1 MPLFRFRTK
10 YSSFLRRRPDPSRNY
25 SGGVRSP
32 EKLEMRKMLT
42 GSNSLHQESIPVDFE
57 IGATDLALEIGSRSE
72 TFASVDAYADWLVE
86 QAVQQWQ
93 HVFGKPAFPDIWL
106 PEIGDITIA
115 REMGALA
122 VPSEA
127 SFNEVAS
134 SATNTQIQG
143 VDEADFVEV
152 DNNTLYAL
160 ADGRLSIVRGFSESN
175 TQLLDQITVETMG
188 QTAGMY
194 LYGNRLMIISR
205 QHADLSPT
213 RSSDS
218 RREIWPPI
226 LGRPQTAIAILDVSD
241 PADVSVMNRLTIDGS
256 LVSSRMVNGHLRLV
270 LNHRIDAPYPEV
282 VSSDSGNGGGV
293 GPTSPHENQTH
304 RMLSPPDFR
313 LPWFPVVDP
322 PKSSATYETADSYAV
337 RVRQRLLD
345 SMTPQI
351 YETDASGN
359 PLNVRG
365 LVGPQKID
373 VPQAGD
379 YQQLTTTTALDVS
392 GEELQPA
399 ATIGVFTKGAIKV
412 FATTESVYVFDG
424 YVASSLPGVGIVSWG
439 QQATDITK
447 VTFGFDA
454 SGSPVV
460 ALGAQG
466 SFSGNVLN
474 QFAVDEQEG
483 FLRVVV
489 ETWDEG
495 SGVLVF
501 EHQAESLVEVGA
513 LRGLASNENLYSVR
527 FAGNRAYFV
536 TFLRTDPLFVV
547 DLSSPTNPV
556 LLGELHVP
564 GFSDHI
570 QPLDESFLL
579 TVGSDADEMT
589 GRMGGL
595 QVSIFDVSDSMNPML
610 VHRYSLTDDRSSSTE
625 ITGSRWRRG
634 DGDHLALGFFP
645 EQGVV
650 TLPVQTHDRSG
661 QNGRVDFPGDFI
673 DFPVV
678 FPEPFVGQASVAIPD
693 VMPMSRW
700 KPPAQ
705 YLEVLSFDVV
715 SGIGSLGRI
724 DHATPVRR
732 AVQIA
737 GHLVGVSK
745 TEVSV
750 HTFADPGTPVESV
763 PLDAVHII
771 RPLKALPDLHE
782 PKLPAIS
789 ELVQQSVVG
798 VPFRGSW
805 LVKEFEQIGDRQV
818 LYAEHASGTVHRM
831 VSTKPLQEADW
842 SAFGFTS
849 VSNLES
855 QSLDQTARGSQ
866 NPQGLVTEHIQS
878 IVNDDVLNRFGLAR
892 DSSGQVQ
899 RRLLFATLGGLPDAR
914 S

>member
-1 MPLFRFRTK
+1 
-10 YSSFLRRRPDPSRNY
+10 
-25 SGGVRSP
+25 
-32 EKLEMRKMLT
+32 MLT
-42 GSNSLHQESIPVDFE
+42 GSNSLPQESTPVDFE
-57 IGATDLALEIGSRSE
+57 IGATDLVFEISPHSE
-72 TFASVDAYADWLVE
+72 TFASVDAYADWLVG

-93 HVFGKPAFPDIWL
+93 HIFGKPAFPNVWL

-115 REMGALA
+115 REMGVPA

-127 SFNEVAS
+127 PFDEVVS
-134 SATNTQIQG
+134 SSTNTQIRG

-152 DNNTLYAL
+152 DNDTLYAL
-160 ADGRLSIVRGFSESN
+160 AHGQLSIVRGFSESN
-175 TQLLDQITVETMG
+175 TELLDQITVEKMG

-194 LYGNRLMIISR
+194 LYGDRLTIISR
-205 QHADLSPT
+205 QHADMSPT

-270 LNHRIDAPYPEV
+270 LNHRIDTPYPEV
-282 VSSDSGNGGGV
+282 VSSDSGNGGVV
-293 GPTSPHENQTH
+293 GPASPHENQSH
-304 RMLSPPDFR
+304 RMLSRTDFHR
-313 LPWFPVVDP
+313 PSFPVINP
-322 PKSSATYETADSYAV
+322 PKPFATYETADSYAA

-359 PLNVRG
+359 PLDVRG

-379 YQQLTTTTALDVS
+379 YQQLTTITALDVS

-399 ATIGVFTKGAIKV
+399 ATIGVFTKGSVKV

-424 YVASSLPGVGIVSWG
+424 YVASSLPGIGILPSG

-447 VTFGFDA
+447 VTFGFDP
-454 SGSPVV
+454 SGSPIVS
-460 ALGAQG
+460 LDAQG
-466 SFSGNVLN
+466 GFSGNVLN
-474 QFAVDEQEG
+474 QFAVDEHEG

-501 EHQAESLVEVGA
+501 EHQAENLVEVGA

-556 LLGELHVP
+556 LDGELHVP

-570 QPLDESFLL
+570 QPLDENFLL
-579 TVGSDADEMT
+579 TIGSDADEMT
-589 GRMGGL
+589 GRMDGL

-610 VHRYSLTDDRSSSTE
+610 VHRYSLTDDRSSNTE

-645 EQGVV
+645 DQGVV
-650 TLPVQTHDRSG
+650 TLPVQTHDRGG
-661 QNGRVDFPGDFI
+661 QNGRVDFPDDFI
-673 DFPVV
+673 DLPGVV
-678 FPEPFVGQASVAIPD
+678 FPEPFVGQPPVAIPD
-693 VMPMSRW
+693 VMPMPRW

-705 YLEVLSFDVV
+705 YLEVLSFDVE
-715 SGIGSLGRI
+715 SGISSLGRI

-737 GHLVGVSK
+737 GYLVGVSK
-745 TEVSV
+745 SEVSV

-763 PLDAVHII
+763 PLDAVHIF
-771 RPLKALPDLHE
+771 RPLKALPNLHE
-782 PKLPAIS
+782 PKPPAIRD
-789 ELVQQSVVG
+789 LVQQSIVG
-798 VPFRGSW
+798 VPFHGSW
-805 LVKEFEQIGDRQV
+805 LVKESEEIGDRQV
-818 LYAEHASGTVHRM
+818 LYAEHTSGAVHRM

-849 VSNLES
+849 VRNLES

-878 IVNDDVLNRFGLAR
+878 IVSTDVLNRFSLAR